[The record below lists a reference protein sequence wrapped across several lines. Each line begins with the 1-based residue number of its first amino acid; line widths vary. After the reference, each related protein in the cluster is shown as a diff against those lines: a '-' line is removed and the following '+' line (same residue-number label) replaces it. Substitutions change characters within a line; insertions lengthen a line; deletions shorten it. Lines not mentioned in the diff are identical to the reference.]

1 MNATLRS
8 LLVVTLASFVTACG
22 MVEDPP
28 SGKVPSTLQP
38 DSGVPSVNEAGVG
51 PTLQKPSVDPLPN
64 TVCSDTVPLQGAA
77 VPGSSVFVMGGL
89 STSGIATDAHPTTG
103 RFCLDVPLK
112 KGAVNT
118 LEVRA
123 QDPTLGLSEAVTI
136 VVTQSA
142 CKDDA
147 PTVPPEE
154 PKSQN
159 VALGIKGKSSQ
170 TPNMGNEGFLT
181 DGKTSTVM
189 ELHVASSWYCP
200 WCDVDGWTSIKLD
213 KLTEVEKIVVK
224 WRDSSGNGT
233 AYGKKYKVLV
243 SSMSDPGDPSITN
256 GYWTAVGEVTEGDG
270 GIDTYD
276 LKSQKP
282 LAQHVAIYLQADASG
297 SVTNGWYEY
306 FAIAELEVWDA
317 PKKTTPT
324 PSTQTN
330 TCANVGS
337 GT

>member
-1 MNATLRS
+1 MSTIRRS
-8 LLVVTLASFVTACG
+8 LLVVTLASFTAACG

-28 SGKVPSTLQP
+28 GGKVPSTLQP
-38 DSGVPSVNEAGVG
+38 DSGIPSTNEAGVG
-51 PTLQKPSVDPLPN
+51 PTLQKPAVDPLPN
-64 TVCSDTVPLQGAA
+64 TVCSDTVPVQGSA
-77 VPGSSVFVMGGL
+77 VPGTSVFVMGGL

-112 KGAVNT
+112 KNGSNT

-123 QDPTLGLSEAVTI
+123 QDPTLGLSEAVT
-136 VVTQSA
+136 VVVSHSS
-142 CKDDA
+142 CKGDA
-147 PTVPPEE
+147 PVVPPEE
-154 PKSQN
+154 EKSEN

-170 TPNMGNEGFLT
+170 TPNLGNEGFLT
-181 DGKTSTVM
+181 DGKSSTVM
-189 ELHVASSWYCP
+189 ELHVASDWYCP
-200 WCDVDGWTSIKLD
+200 VCDVAAWTSIKLE

-256 GYWTAVGEVTEGDG
+256 GYWTAVGEASEGDG
-270 GIDTYD
+270 GIDSYD
-276 LKSQKP
+276 LKSSKP
-282 LAQHVAIYLQADASG
+282 LALHVAIFFLADASG
-297 SVTNGWYEY
+297 SVWNGWYEY
-306 FAIAELEVWDA
+306 FAVSELEVWDA

-337 GT
+337 GN